1 MNYYR
6 IGIFVFCFCTGGLR
20 LLSAQE
26 KPQEWTLKNCIDY
39 ALTQNIQLK
48 KSKIAL
54 ESSQVDSKSARAKL
68 FPSLSFGSTQ
78 QYINTP
84 FPEGNSLDNYVVTGS
99 KGSSKNSYT
108 GNYSLR
114 SSMTLYNGGKLRNN
128 IKSSKLQ
135 EQVQQY
141 SVEAEIDNI
150 ETSITESF
158 LQILYAQESVKINE
172 ETVALSKLQC
182 ERGKALL
189 EAGSISQSDYAQL
202 ESQYSSDKYQLVL
215 SQTTLESNIQTLKQ
229 LLEMD
234 MTETL
239 SISTPILEAH
249 DVLTPLPG
257 KEEVYQSALNFIPSI
272 QSGKLGIDIAKL
284 EHKNA
289 KAGYYPTL
297 DLSASVGTGHISG
310 SDSNFGQQMKNKL
323 NESIG
328 LTLSIPIFSNR
339 ENKSA
344 VEKAKLQI
352 SEAELEYLNAQK
364 ELQKTIEDIY
374 LDATSSQAQYAAA
387 IEQVKASKTSYNL
400 AQEQFNLGM
409 KNTVELLTEK
419 NNFLSA
425 QQEMLQA
432 KYMAI
437 LNAQLLRFYQRQR
450 NNSLNK
456 NE

>member
-26 KPQEWTLKNCIDY
+26 KPQEWTLKNCLDY

-84 FPEGNSLDNYVVTGS
+84 FPEGNSLDNYVITGS

-128 IKSSKLQ
+128 VKSSKLQ

-141 SVEAEIDNI
+141 SVEEEIDNI

-239 SISTPILEAH
+239 SISTPNLEAH

-328 LTLSIPIFSNR
+328 LTLSVPIFSNR

-374 LDATSSQAQYAAA
+374 LNATSSQAQYAAA

-437 LNAQLLRFYQRQR
+437 LNAQLLRFYQGKEIT
-450 NNSLNK
+450 L
-456 NE
+456 

>member
-141 SVEAEIDNI
+141 SVEEEIDNI

-272 QSGKLGIDIAKL
+272 QSRKLGIDIAKL

-437 LNAQLLRFYQRQR
+437 LNAQLLRFYQGKEIT
-450 NNSLNK
+450 L
-456 NE
+456 

>member
-114 SSMTLYNGGKLRNN
+114 SSMTLYNGRKLRNN

-141 SVEAEIDNI
+141 SVEEEIDNI

-215 SQTTLESNIQTLKQ
+215 SQTTLEGNIQTLKQ

-239 SISTPILEAH
+239 NISTPILEAH

-257 KEEVYQSALNFIPSI
+257 KEEVYQSALNYIPSI

-323 NESIG
+323 HESIG

-437 LNAQLLRFYQRQR
+437 LNALLLRFYQGKEIT
-450 NNSLNK
+450 L
-456 NE
+456 

>member
-141 SVEAEIDNI
+141 SVEEEIDNI

-215 SQTTLESNIQTLKQ
+215 SQTTLEGNIQTLKQ

-257 KEEVYQSALNFIPSI
+257 KEGVYQSALNFIPSI

-328 LTLSIPIFSNR
+328 LTLSIPIFNNR

-374 LDATSSQAQYAAA
+374 LDATSSQAQYTAA

-437 LNAQLLRFYQRQR
+437 LNAQLLRFYQGKEIT
-450 NNSLNK
+450 L
-456 NE
+456 

>member
-6 IGIFVFCFCTGGLR
+6 IGIFVFCLCTGGLQ

-141 SVEAEIDNI
+141 SVEEEIDNI

-437 LNAQLLRFYQRQR
+437 LNAQLLRFYQGKEIT
-450 NNSLNK
+450 L
-456 NE
+456 

>member
-437 LNAQLLRFYQRQR
+437 LNAQLLRFYQGKEIT
-450 NNSLNK
+450 L
-456 NE
+456 

>member
-128 IKSSKLQ
+128 IKSSKPQ

-141 SVEAEIDNI
+141 SVEEEIDNI

-437 LNAQLLRFYQRQR
+437 LNAQLLRFYQGKEIT
-450 NNSLNK
+450 L
-456 NE
+456 

>member
-141 SVEAEIDNI
+141 SVEEEIDNI

-364 ELQKTIEDIY
+364 ELQKTIENIY

-437 LNAQLLRFYQRQR
+437 LNAQLLRFYQGKEIT
-450 NNSLNK
+450 L
-456 NE
+456 

>member
-84 FPEGNSLDNYVVTGS
+84 FPEGNSLDNYVITGS

-141 SVEAEIDNI
+141 SVEEEIDNI

-239 SISTPILEAH
+239 SISTPNLEAH

-328 LTLSIPIFSNR
+328 LTLSVPIFSNR

-374 LDATSSQAQYAAA
+374 LNATSSQAQYAA
-387 IEQVKASKTSYNL
+387 IEQVRASKTSYNL

-437 LNAQLLRFYQRQR
+437 LNAQLLRFYQGKEIT
-450 NNSLNK
+450 L
-456 NE
+456 

>member
-239 SISTPILEAH
+239 SISTPNLEAH

-328 LTLSIPIFSNR
+328 LTLSVPIFSNR

-374 LDATSSQAQYAAA
+374 LNATSSQAQYAAA
-387 IEQVKASKTSYNL
+387 IEQVRASKTSYNL

-437 LNAQLLRFYQRQR
+437 LNAQLLRFYQGKEIT
-450 NNSLNK
+450 L
-456 NE
+456 

>member
-54 ESSQVDSKSARAKL
+54 ERSQVDSKSARAKL

-141 SVEAEIDNI
+141 SVEEEIDNI

-437 LNAQLLRFYQRQR
+437 LNAQLLRFYQGKEIT
-450 NNSLNK
+450 L
-456 NE
+456 

>member
-202 ESQYSSDKYQLVL
+202 ESQYSSDKYQLLL

-437 LNAQLLRFYQRQR
+437 LNAQLLRFYQGKEIT
-450 NNSLNK
+450 L
-456 NE
+456 

>member
-141 SVEAEIDNI
+141 SVEEEIDNI

-229 LLEMD
+229 LLEMN

-272 QSGKLGIDIAKL
+272 QRGKLGIDIAKL

-437 LNAQLLRFYQRQR
+437 LNAQLLRFYQGKEIT
-450 NNSLNK
+450 L
-456 NE
+456 

>member
-141 SVEAEIDNI
+141 SVEEEIDNI

-215 SQTTLESNIQTLKQ
+215 SQTTLESNIQ
-229 LLEMD
+229 
-234 MTETL
+234 
-239 SISTPILEAH
+239 
-249 DVLTPLPG
+249 
-257 KEEVYQSALNFIPSI
+257 
-272 QSGKLGIDIAKL
+272 KL
-284 EHKNA
+284 
-289 KAGYYPTL
+289 
-297 DLSASVGTGHISG
+297 
-310 SDSNFGQQMKNKL
+310 
-323 NESIG
+323 
-328 LTLSIPIFSNR
+328 
-339 ENKSA
+339 
-344 VEKAKLQI
+344 
-352 SEAELEYLNAQK
+352 
-364 ELQKTIEDIY
+364 
-374 LDATSSQAQYAAA
+374 
-387 IEQVKASKTSYNL
+387 
-400 AQEQFNLGM
+400 
-409 KNTVELLTEK
+409 
-419 NNFLSA
+419 
-425 QQEMLQA
+425 
-432 KYMAI
+432 
-437 LNAQLLRFYQRQR
+437 
-450 NNSLNK
+450 
-456 NE
+456 

>member
-114 SSMTLYNGGKLRNN
+114 SAMTLYNGGKVRNN
-128 IKSSKLQ
+128 IQSSKLQ

-141 SVEAEIDNI
+141 SVEEEIDNI

-229 LLEMD
+229 LLEMN

-437 LNAQLLRFYQRQR
+437 LNAQLLRFYQGKEIT
-450 NNSLNK
+450 L
-456 NE
+456 

>member
-84 FPEGNSLDNYVVTGS
+84 FPEGNSLDNYVITGS

-128 IKSSKLQ
+128 VKSSKLQ

-141 SVEAEIDNI
+141 SVEEEIDNI

-202 ESQYSSDKYQLVL
+202 ESQYSSDKYQILI

-239 SISTPILEAH
+239 SISTPNLEAH

-328 LTLSIPIFSNR
+328 LTLSVPIFSNR

-374 LDATSSQAQYAAA
+374 LNATSSQAQYAAA

-437 LNAQLLRFYQRQR
+437 LNAQLLRFYQGKEIT
-450 NNSLNK
+450 L
-456 NE
+456 

>member
-141 SVEAEIDNI
+141 SVEEEIDNI

-374 LDATSSQAQYAAA
+374 LDASSSQAQYAAA

-437 LNAQLLRFYQRQR
+437 LNAQLLRFYQGKEIT
-450 NNSLNK
+450 L
-456 NE
+456 

>member
-272 QSGKLGIDIAKL
+272 QSGKLGIDIAK
-284 EHKNA
+284 HA
-289 KAGYYPTL
+289 KVGYYPTL

-437 LNAQLLRFYQRQR
+437 LNAQLLRFYQGKEIT
-450 NNSLNK
+450 L
-456 NE
+456 

>member
-202 ESQYSSDKYQLVL
+202 ESQYSSDKYHLVL

>member
-141 SVEAEIDNI
+141 SVEEEIDNI

-215 SQTTLESNIQTLKQ
+215 SQTTLEGNIQTLKQ

-328 LTLSIPIFSNR
+328 LTLSIPIFNNR

-437 LNAQLLRFYQRQR
+437 LNAQLLRFYQGKEIT
-450 NNSLNK
+450 L
-456 NE
+456 

>member
-141 SVEAEIDNI
+141 SVEEEIDNI

-229 LLEMD
+229 LLEID

-239 SISTPILEAH
+239 SISTPTLEAH

-328 LTLSIPIFSNR
+328 LTLSVPIFSNR

-364 ELQKTIEDIY
+364 ELQKIIEDIY

-437 LNAQLLRFYQRQR
+437 LNAQLLRFYQGKEIT
-450 NNSLNK
+450 L
-456 NE
+456 

>member
-141 SVEAEIDNI
+141 SVEEEIDNI

-189 EAGSISQSDYAQL
+189 EAGSISPSDYAQL

-239 SISTPILEAH
+239 SISTPTLEAH

-328 LTLSIPIFSNR
+328 LTLSVPIFSNR

-364 ELQKTIEDIY
+364 ELQKIIEDIY

-437 LNAQLLRFYQRQR
+437 LNAQLLRFYQGKEII
-450 NNSLNK
+450 L
-456 NE
+456 

>member
-1 MNYYR
+1 
-6 IGIFVFCFCTGGLR
+6 FCFCTGGLR

-84 FPEGNSLDNYVVTGS
+84 FPEGNSLDNYVITGS

-128 IKSSKLQ
+128 VKSSKLQ

-141 SVEAEIDNI
+141 SVEEEIDNI

-239 SISTPILEAH
+239 SISTPNLEAH

-328 LTLSIPIFSNR
+328 LTLSVPIFSNR

-374 LDATSSQAQYAAA
+374 LNATSSQAQYAAA

-437 LNAQLLRFYQRQR
+437 LNAQLLRFYQGKEIT
-450 NNSLNK
+450 L
-456 NE
+456 

>member
-141 SVEAEIDNI
+141 SVEEEIDNI

-215 SQTTLESNIQTLKQ
+215 SQTTLEGNIQTLKQ

-328 LTLSIPIFSNR
+328 LTLSIPIFNNR

-437 LNAQLLRFYQRQR
+437 LNALLLRFYQGKEIT
-450 NNSLNK
+450 L
-456 NE
+456 

>member
-141 SVEAEIDNI
+141 SVEEEIDNI

-257 KEEVYQSALNFIPSI
+257 KEEVYQSTLNFIPSI

-328 LTLSIPIFSNR
+328 LTLSIPIFNNR

-437 LNAQLLRFYQRQR
+437 LNAQLLRFYQGKEIT
-450 NNSLNK
+450 L
-456 NE
+456 

>member
-84 FPEGNSLDNYVVTGS
+84 FPEGNSLDNYVITGS

-128 IKSSKLQ
+128 VKSSKLQ

-141 SVEAEIDNI
+141 SVEEEIDNI

-239 SISTPILEAH
+239 SISTPNLEAH

-328 LTLSIPIFSNR
+328 LTLSVPIFSNR

-437 LNAQLLRFYQRQR
+437 LNALLLRFYQ
-450 NNSLNK
+450 SKEITL
-456 NE
+456 

>member
-68 FPSLSFGSTQ
+68 FSSLSFGSTQ

-114 SSMTLYNGGKLRNN
+114 PSMTLYNGGKLRNN

-141 SVEAEIDNI
+141 SVEEEIDNI

-328 LTLSIPIFSNR
+328 LTLSIPIFNNR

-437 LNAQLLRFYQRQR
+437 LNAQLLRFYQGKEIT
-450 NNSLNK
+450 L
-456 NE
+456 

>member
-26 KPQEWTLKNCIDY
+26 KTQEWTLKNCIDY

-141 SVEAEIDNI
+141 SVEEEIDNI

-239 SISTPILEAH
+239 SISTPNLEAH

-328 LTLSIPIFSNR
+328 LTLSVPIFSNR

-374 LDATSSQAQYAAA
+374 LNATSSQAQYAAA
-387 IEQVKASKTSYNL
+387 IEQVRASKTSYNL

-437 LNAQLLRFYQRQR
+437 LNAQLLRFYQGKEIT
-450 NNSLNK
+450 L
-456 NE
+456 

>member
-1 MNYYR
+1 MNHYR
-6 IGIFVFCFCTGGLR
+6 IGILMFCFCTGGLWS
-20 LLSAQE
+20 LSAQE

-39 ALTQNIQLK
+39 ALSQNIQLK

-54 ESSQVDSKSARAKL
+54 ESSHIDRKSAQAKL
-68 FPSLSFGSTQ
+68 FPSLSFGSSQ

-84 FPEGNSLDNYVVTGS
+84 FPEGNSLDNYVITGS

-114 SSMTLYNGGKLRNN
+114 SSLTLYNGGKLRNN

-141 SVEAEIDNI
+141 SVEEEIDNI

-182 ERGKALL
+182 ERGKVLL
-189 EAGSISQSDYAQL
+189 ETGSISQSDYAQL
-202 ESQYSSDKYQLVL
+202 ESQYGSDKYQLVL
-215 SQTTLESNIQTLKQ
+215 SQTTLEGNIQTLKQ

-239 SISTPILEAH
+239 NIATPTLETH

-310 SDSNFGQQMKNKL
+310 TDSNFGQQLKNKL

-328 LTLSIPIFSNR
+328 LTLSVPIFSNR

-352 SEAELEYLNAQK
+352 TEAELEYLNAQK
-364 ELQKTIEDIY
+364 ELQKTIENIY

-387 IEQVKASKTSYNL
+387 IEQVKASKTSYDL

-425 QQEMLQA
+425 QQGMLQA

-437 LNAQLLRFYQRQR
+437 LNAQLLRFYQGKEIT
-450 NNSLNK
+450 L
-456 NE
+456 

>member
-84 FPEGNSLDNYVVTGS
+84 FPEGNSLDNYVITGS

-128 IKSSKLQ
+128 VKSSKLQ

-141 SVEAEIDNI
+141 SVEEEIDNI

-239 SISTPILEAH
+239 SISTPNLEAH

-328 LTLSIPIFSNR
+328 LTLSVPIFSNR

-344 VEKAKLQI
+344 VEKTKLQI

-374 LDATSSQAQYAAA
+374 LNATSSQAQYAAA
-387 IEQVKASKTSYNL
+387 IEQVRASKTSYNL

-437 LNAQLLRFYQRQR
+437 LNAQLLRFYQGKEIT
-450 NNSLNK
+450 L
-456 NE
+456 